1 MACALTSYYEPMV
14 AAPISI
20 AMAAR
25 PSYANAAGL
34 SFDPTLTKEE
44 SDLLRSNDRVP
55 TRTDVVPSA
64 KRLDPK
70 ALDLFLFTSVAMKW
84 SGRVP
89 PIFGTR

>member
-20 AMAAR
+20 AMPAR
-25 PSYANAAGL
+25 PHANAAGL
-34 SFDPTLTKEE
+34 FIDLTLTKEE
-44 SDLLRSNDRVP
+44 SDLLRSIDRVP

-89 PIFGTR
+89 